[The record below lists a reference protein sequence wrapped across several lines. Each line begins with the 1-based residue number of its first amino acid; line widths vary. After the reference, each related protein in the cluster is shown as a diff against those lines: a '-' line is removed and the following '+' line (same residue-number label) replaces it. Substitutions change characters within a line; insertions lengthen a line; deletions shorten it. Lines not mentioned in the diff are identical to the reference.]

1 MARYDFDERVQQP
14 SAPKRDNCQLN
25 NAMTKSTERRCAKLV
40 RAAAL
45 GLAACLSL
53 CFVLMTV
60 GGSALAQESVPPQ
73 TTERDAARRVLLRFL
88 TTSDFPPFNFYDE
101 DGVLT
106 GFNIDLARAICLEL
120 DVTCEIKVEPW
131 ENLLPALQRQEGDA
145 IIASHMVTAQA
156 LSDFDFTDRY
166 FHTPGRFAGRRDA
179 TDLEATPEALSGRRI
194 GVASNSSHEAF
205 VRQFFRGSQ
214 IVTFRDADAP
224 RDALKQGE
232 IDVVFG
238 DAISLSFWLNGTAS
252 NQCCEF
258 KGDAFLEPKFFG
270 DGVAIAVAKGDRLLK
285 AELDAALKQVRA
297 GGRFVELVTRYFP
310 FRVY

>member
-1 MARYDFDERVQQP
+1 MNNGKTR
-14 SAPKRDNCQLN
+14 SAELRHGTL
-25 NAMTKSTERRCAKLV
+25 S
-40 RAAAL
+40 RAVWL
-45 GLAACLSL
+45 SLAGCLSFCL
-53 CFVLMTV
+53 VLLTAP
-60 GGSALAQESVPPQ
+60 GSSQAQDSEPPQ
-73 TTERDAARRVLLRFL
+73 AAEREPARRVLLRFL

-120 DVTCEIKVEPW
+120 DVTCEIDVKPW
-131 ENLLPALQRQEGDA
+131 EDLLPALKRQEGDA
-145 IIASHMVTAQA
+145 VIASHIVTAQV

-194 GVASNSSHEAF
+194 GVASDTSHEAF

-224 RDALKQGE
+224 RDALKKGE
-232 IDVVFG
+232 IDVMFG

-270 DGVAIAVAKGDRLLK
+270 DGVAIAVAKGDRQLK
-285 AELDAALKQVRA
+285 ADLDAALKQVRT

>member
-1 MARYDFDERVQQP
+1 MER
-14 SAPKRDNCQLN
+14 
-25 NAMTKSTERRCAKLV
+25 E
-40 RAAAL
+40 
-45 GLAACLSL
+45 
-53 CFVLMTV
+53 
-60 GGSALAQESVPPQ
+60 
-73 TTERDAARRVLLRFL
+73 AARRVILRFL
-88 TTSDFPPFNFYDE
+88 TTADFPPFNFYDE

-131 ENLLPALQRQEGDA
+131 ENLLPALRRKEGDA
-145 IIASHMVTAQA
+145 IIASQVVSAQA

-179 TDLEATPEALSGRRI
+179 SGIEATPEGLSGRRI
-194 GVASNSSHEAF
+194 GVAPNTSHEAF
-205 VRQFFRGSQ
+205 IRQFFRGSQ
-214 IVTFRDADAP
+214 IVMFKDADAA
-224 RDALKQGE
+224 RDALKRGD

-270 DGVAIAVAKGDRLLK
+270 GGIAIAVAKGDRQLK
-285 AELDAALKQVRA
+285 AELDGALKQVRT